1 MKGDSPAE
9 EPLIRLIICI
19 FITLLLR
26 AFFALVET
34 AFTSSRKPR
43 LRSLGEAGN
52 RNCLRAL
59 KAAEHQGPFLFTVR
73 SWIIT
78 LEIFTGAL
86 GIILAGRILPGP
98 FLPALCVLAFIILAM
113 LILGDLIPRQ
123 IARLA
128 PEGITAALF
137 PLMAFLI
144 FLAGPFFRL
153 SSWISGLVRVLFRL
167 GKAEEPGMTEDELRI
182 ALLEGERSGI
192 MDSDERTMVEGVFYL
207 GDRPVETFMTHRSEL
222 KWLDINA
229 GAEEAKKAALEFSD
243 QHYFPVALDTLD
255 KVAGIVSVRDI
266 LVALLDHSW
275 NGLKPI
281 MTPPWFIPQTMS
293 ALKAFESFKREDR
306 DFLCVIDEYGG
317 FAGALTVR
325 NLIEEIV
332 GELSATGGGEEEIL
346 LQDDG
351 TYLADG
357 SVNMDDIAERL
368 FITEL
373 LGEHQNYHTLAGF
386 ILLLAGEIPRTGAV
400 FTWNGFRFKIV
411 DMDGNRIDK
420 VMIYP
425 PEKSQESA
433 LP

>member
-1 MKGDSPAE
+1 MKDGSPGE
-9 EPLIRLIICI
+9 DPLIRFIICI
-19 FITLLLR
+19 LITLLLR

-59 KAAEHQGPFLFTVR
+59 EAAEHQGPFLFTVR
-73 SWIIT
+73 AWIII
-78 LEIFTGAL
+78 LEILMGAILGIFLAGRPLPLPPAL
-86 GIILAGRILPGP
+86 GILG
-98 FLPALCVLAFIILAM
+98 CIILTT
-113 LILGDLIPRQ
+113 LILGDLVPRQ

-137 PLMAFLI
+137 PLMALLI
-144 FLAGPFFRL
+144 FLSVPFFRL
-153 SSWISGLVRVLFRL
+153 SSWFSGHVRALFRL

-192 MDSDERTMVEGVFYL
+192 MDSEERTMVEGVFYL

-229 GAEEAKKAALEFSD
+229 GAEDARRAALEFPD

-255 KVAGIVSVRDI
+255 KVAGIVSARDI

-275 NGLKPI
+275 EGLKSI
-281 MTPPWFIPQTMS
+281 MSPPRFIPQTMS
-293 ALKAFESFKREDR
+293 ALKAFESFKQEDR

-317 FAGALTVR
+317 FAGALTVG

-332 GELSATGGGEEEIL
+332 GELSATGGEEEEIL
-346 LQDDG
+346 LQEDG

-368 FITEL
+368 SITEL
-373 LGEHQNYHTLAGF
+373 LGEHQDYHTLAGF

-400 FTWNGFRFKIV
+400 FTWKGFRFKIV
-411 DMDGNRIDK
+411 DMDGNRID
-420 VMIYP
+420 
-425 PEKSQESA
+425 
-433 LP
+433 